1 MSEKVETKNQG
12 DRQSHRQHWHSEK
25 ERAPCRATVVKAADS
40 VLRGAAVGSSPDQF
54 CSKVQVF
61 VLSETYFFS
70 PPADSGSCP
79 MSF

>member
-1 MSEKVETKNQG
+1 
-12 DRQSHRQHWHSEK
+12 
-25 ERAPCRATVVKAADS
+25 VKAADS

-54 CSKVQVF
+54 CSKVQEF